1 MYKSRKIYFFGLL
14 GIFGKS
20 AREILFKEMMEKFS
34 CICTVHGLFYVH
46 VFLSYLSQGVSRMVA
61 MSLTSLRGKLFKV
74 VDEVIRTGIP
84 AEIERK
90 GQRVKIVPETKK
102 SKLDNLK
109 PHDCI
114 VGDPDD
120 LIALKVAPWHEPDH
134 L

>member
-1 MYKSRKIYFFGLL
+1 
-14 GIFGKS
+14 
-20 AREILFKEMMEKFS
+20 
-34 CICTVHGLFYVH
+34 
-46 VFLSYLSQGVSRMVA
+46 MVP
-61 MSLTSLRGKLFKV
+61 MSLSSLRSKLFKV

-84 AEIERK
+84 AEIERN
-90 GQRVKIVPETKK
+90 GQRLMIVCEEKK

-120 LIALKVAPWHEPDH
+120 LIKLKVAQWDEVSN

>member
-1 MYKSRKIYFFGLL
+1 M
-14 GIFGKS
+14 
-20 AREILFKEMMEKFS
+20 A
-34 CICTVHGLFYVH
+34 
-46 VFLSYLSQGVSRMVA
+46 A

-90 GQRVKIVPETKK
+90 GQRVKIVLDVKK

-109 PHDCI
+109 AHDCI

-120 LIALKVAPWHEPDH
+120 LIALKVAPWNETSN

>member
-1 MYKSRKIYFFGLL
+1 M
-14 GIFGKS
+14 
-20 AREILFKEMMEKFS
+20 A
-34 CICTVHGLFYVH
+34 
-46 VFLSYLSQGVSRMVA
+46 A
-61 MSLTSLRGKLFKV
+61 MSLTALRGKLFRV
-74 VDEVIRTGIP
+74 VDEVIRSGIP

-90 GQRVKIVPETKK
+90 GQRVKIVLQAKK

-120 LIALKVAPWHEPDH
+120 LIALKVAPWDEPSN

>member
-1 MYKSRKIYFFGLL
+1 M
-14 GIFGKS
+14 
-20 AREILFKEMMEKFS
+20 A
-34 CICTVHGLFYVH
+34 
-46 VFLSYLSQGVSRMVA
+46 A

-74 VDEVIRTGIP
+74 VDEVIRTGLP

-90 GQRVKIVPETKK
+90 GHRLKISLETEK

-114 VGDPDD
+114 VGNPDD
-120 LIALKVAPWHEPDH
+120 LIALKVAEWQEPDH